1 VFFNAAVAV
10 TSSLKYIFIRHI
22 FDSHFWEFV
31 VSQKYEINLF
41 SENFDFTQFCAS
53 ALCNKLVFKNIEWN
67 LRDDT
72 ALDCLNNI
80 LNKTRGNYEAA
91 RNEMIGAIVV
101 THYNQDKTYRVDDI
115 NFDVNPMCKC

>member
-1 VFFNAAVAV
+1 MAWLHLHNQAARERANALRRSHSQDPQVWRHSKVFFNAAVAV

-53 ALCNKLVFKNIEWN
+53 ALCNKLVFKNIE
-67 LRDDT
+67 
-72 ALDCLNNI
+72 
-80 LNKTRGNYEAA
+80 
-91 RNEMIGAIVV
+91 
-101 THYNQDKTYRVDDI
+101 
-115 NFDVNPMCKC
+115 